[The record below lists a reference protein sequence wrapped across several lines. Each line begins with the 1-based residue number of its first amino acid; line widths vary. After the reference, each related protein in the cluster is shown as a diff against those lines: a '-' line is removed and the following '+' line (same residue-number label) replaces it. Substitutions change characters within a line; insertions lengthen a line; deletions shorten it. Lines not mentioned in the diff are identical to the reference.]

1 MPWGHIFAVASIF
14 TGAGILISFG
24 AFVGENIEEALGVPF
39 GPRSRASHR
48 ALRSRP
54 KASIADARETKPA
67 TESQVGRGE
76 HRAAQLASSRQQI
89 TSPRTGQG
97 SL

>member
-1 MPWGHIFAVASIF
+1 MPWGHIFAAASIF

-24 AFVGENIEEALGVPF
+24 DWVSRNVAEALGVP
-39 GPRSRASHR
+39 AS
-48 ALRSRP
+48 P
-54 KASIADARETKPA
+54 ADARETKPA

-89 TSPRTGQG
+89 TSPRTGRG
-97 SL
+97 GI

>member
-14 TGAGILISFG
+14 TGAGIRISFG
-24 AFVGENIEEALGVPF
+24 AVVGENIEEALGVP
-39 GPRSRASHR
+39 AS
-48 ALRSRP
+48 P
-54 KASIADARETKPA
+54 ADARETKPA

-89 TSPRTGQG
+89 TGPRTGRG
-97 SL
+97 AL

>member
-14 TGAGILISFG
+14 TGAGILIAFG
-24 AFVGENIEEALGVPF
+24 DWIGEGIAQGVPF